1 MAINE
6 SLDGISKSLRNILGN
21 LDTAN
26 TKVKNLQ
33 SSSQSLQKQFGQ
45 VDTAVKNLIKSLE
58 KAVEVQGRLETGA
71 SRLASS
77 YAKAGVPTV
86 TATMSGQSGVPSQGG
101 SNLMSTSLSPVSAP
115 AIGAGAG
122 VPLAA
127 VTGIRAPSMGGLPAM
142 GATKPLAGAP
152 TFGGIPA
159 EMALLGLAGMN
170 GQPGSVGGGGAGGS
184 KALGLAK
191 IGGRL
196 GLTAAAAGLQF
207 AYNATPGY
215 RDAMAFQE
223 ALFTTAFA
231 GATFSNPYNEG
242 AIKRQVRASFGTNMS
257 SSTDALG
264 AAALLTSRGLGP
276 NNRAFGSVMAEAASQ
291 FALTGM
297 SNPAAASGLANLQG
311 GTTSGRLAQYGIF
324 TNSFQDGS
332 YKGLGNVIDQLW
344 ARWFG
349 SPSAKVPMEVFEAQL
364 LGGYIGSDLRTLF
377 GDSPELYETIVS
389 SLRLKAQAGGR
400 SGIDFASRRGPNSY
414 ATIGRR
420 LGMTEENLPRLTQGA
435 VNESRYGAISA
446 TEDALNSGMRI
457 SAGLIQTFNQKVED
471 SAEVLDLFY
480 QGKGAVSSFLDS
492 TEGLAAASA
501 AATVAIASLQA
512 LADGINLLTGSGGA
526 PPIVANGGGRNPKGG
541 KPGGRP
547 GGLAGSLAAGIGA
560 LAATLLLQP
569 GVDKFGKDPD
579 EAGFLG
585 GGLAGSAKDFMNIL
599 ARTGTGAL
607 TGLAVAGLPGAV
619 VGSILEG
626 GFGIYQGITNP
637 NFNVKGANAESTLV
651 QEALGWVTGL
661 FSAKGTMG
669 AVRGSGSSTSDNI
682 HALLSPGEFVVN
694 ARAVQAVGV
703 DALNNL
709 NSMGQTF
716 GSAFASPA
724 KNFDKGG
731 SAGGNSSKGIGQVL
745 ELAKKFSHLP
755 YSSSAS
761 VPLDSNGNPTAWGCA
776 TSVAWLY
783 KEGAGVSLPSPSLS
797 WAQWQGLSQTVSEQN
812 MQPGDLIFQK
822 NSGPSRANDNPI
834 NHVEMYLGPGQ
845 IFNGGVGIQRSP
857 SYPPVANGIKRVI
870 GGSSAAWEGYG
881 IDGAKNTKA
890 RSITK
895 SQSPV
900 IAEGG
905 SDYVRAMA
913 AAAGG
918 QGNFMKGVSISPFGS
933 SGPGLKAAFTMSDS
947 VGSALGGGSL
957 IGILGG
963 ISSSSQSNKKKNG
976 KGEGVGDGKSD
987 PVADTGS
994 SPTGSGPQ
1002 WLYDYLVSKGMRG
1015 GDLRIL
1021 WTIGM
1026 RESGGTPDLVAAMS
1040 AGRFN
1045 HPKVPKNIDFN
1056 PDVEYGFNGGRYDV
1070 GVFQINS
1077 QHIAK
1082 VKSMF
1087 GGNMLR
1093 MLNPDNNFA
1102 MMKSLSSGF
1111 TRWTPWGIAGVNG
1124 NSLSYIDWS
1133 TWDKPGSNKWASEYG
1148 PTTEQ
1153 RDRQF
1158 LKQFEQYNKKGYSK
1172 GAWRTS
1178 NEVANLHEGEMV
1190 LPAQAAEDFRGML
1203 REALSG
1209 RGGSSQPVTIN
1220 VHIAQASEAEA
1231 MRFAQK
1237 VKRILDDDKTLDS
1250 LRSR

>member
-242 AIKRQVRASFGTNMS
+242 AIKQQVRASFGTNMS

-349 SPSAKVPMEVFEAQL
+349 SQSAKVPMEVFEAQL

-501 AATVAIASLQA
+501 AATVAVASLQA
-512 LADGINLLTGSGGA
+512 LADGINLLTGGGGA
-526 PPIVANGGGRNPKGG
+526 PPIVANGGGKSPKGG
-541 KPGGRP
+541 AKAGGRL
-547 GGLAGSLAAGIGA
+547 GLLGSLAAGAGA
-560 LAATLLLQP
+560 LAGTLALQP
-569 GVDKFGKDPD
+569 GVDAFGKDPD

-585 GGLAGSAKDFMNIL
+585 GGLAGSAKDFMNIM
-599 ARTGTGAL
+599 ARAGTGAL
-607 TGLAVAGLPGAV
+607 TGLAVGGPWGAL

-637 NFNVKGANAESTLV
+637 NFNVKGAGAEETLV
-651 QEALGWVTGL
+651 QTALGAVMGL
-661 FSAKGTMG
+661 FSAKGTTG
-669 AVRGSGSSTSDNI
+669 AVKGAGSSVSDNI

-703 DALNNL
+703 DALNSL

-724 KNFDKGG
+724 RNFASGGETTGGFPVLAPNDPRLQNYSVAGRTIKLSSEYASILLPAIRSYAENAVLKPVTYLSGHEYRKMYNPSTGSYSGDWSYHAAGVAFDIDADYWGMPG
-731 SAGGNSSKGIGQVL
+731 SARVPTPSEEKAIREILRANPRIQWGGDWTGNSRDPHHWEVRRG
-745 ELAKKFSHLP
+745 A
-755 YSSSAS
+755 
-761 VPLDSNGNPTAWGCA
+761 NPGT
-776 TSVAWLY
+776 
-783 KEGAGVSLPSPSLS
+783 
-797 WAQWQGLSQTVSEQN
+797 
-812 MQPGDLIFQK
+812 
-822 NSGPSRANDNPI
+822 GPA
-834 NHVEMYLGPGQ
+834 V
-845 IFNGGVGIQRSP
+845 
-857 SYPPVANGIKRVI
+857 
-870 GGSSAAWEGYG
+870 EGYG
-881 IDGAKNTKA
+881 QDGAKKVTNA
-890 RSITK
+890 GSSV
-895 SQSPV
+895 SQGKTEV
-900 IAEGG
+900 G
-905 SDYVRAMA
+905 SVVSTDLIRPMGS
-913 AAAGG
+913 AAGG
-918 QGNFMKGVSISPFGS
+918 EGYFMKGVSIASFGPSSRGLSASFTLSDAVGS
-933 SGPGLKAAFTMSDS
+933 S
-947 VGSALGGGSL
+947 LGGGSL
-957 IGILGG
+957 VGILGG
-963 ISSSSQSNKKKNG
+963 ITGSDPARGNSNG
-976 KGEGVGDGKSD
+976 KGKKNKDGESD
-987 PVADTGS
+987 PVSDTGS
-994 SPTGSGPQ
+994 SPSGSGPK
-1002 WLYDYLVSKGMRG
+1002 WLYDYLVSKGLRG
-1015 GDLRIL
+1015 NTLHKA
-1021 WTIGM
+1021 WVIGM
-1026 RESGGTPDLVAAMS
+1026 RESSGNPKLQSKDRYGGSWTS
-1040 AGRFN
+1040 AGPP
-1045 HPKVPKNIDFN
+1045 H
-1056 PDVEYGFNGGRYDV
+1056 YDV
-1070 GVFQINS
+1070 GLFQINNRHLPTVQKRYGGDMRQMLDLEKNYDMTTYMS
-1077 QHIAK
+1077 NNWNNLLAWALEPDGQTFNW
-1082 VKSMF
+1082 SMYSP
-1087 GGNMLR
+1087 M
-1093 MLNPDNNFA
+1093 P
-1102 MMKSLSSGF
+1102 S
-1111 TRWTPWGIAGVNG
+1111 WAGDSMANHRR
-1124 NSLSYIDWS
+1124 LW
-1133 TWDKPGSNKWASEYG
+1133 SEY
-1148 PTTEQ
+1148 
-1153 RDRQF
+1153 D
-1158 LKQFEQYNKKGYSK
+1158 KYNTKGYSK
-1172 GAWRTS
+1172 GAWRTK